1 MSAPVLT
8 RSLRARQC
16 AARNDRLAASC
27 DAKAARY
34 PEGSALRAD
43 WLALAAEHRD
53 TAASWRTMTAQPVT
67 DPEADDAP
75 CTCGG
80 DHTNYEH
87 DGEALLD
94 DAADMYFDR
103 D

>member
-1 MSAPVLT
+1 MPVTTLT
-8 RSLRARQC
+8 RSLRARQA
-16 AARNDRLAASC
+16 AARCDGMAANC
-27 DAKAARY
+27 DTKAARY

-43 WLALAAEHRD
+43 WAALAAEYRD
-53 TAASWRTMTAQPVT
+53 TATQWRGCIVDPV

-94 DAADMYFDR
+94 DAADAYFDR

>member
-1 MSAPVLT
+1 MTAPTLT
-8 RSLRARQC
+8 RSLRARQA
-16 AARNDRLAASC
+16 AARNDQLAGTC
-27 DAKAARY
+27 EAKAARY

-43 WLALAAEHRD
+43 WLAVAAEHRA
-53 TAASWRTMTAQPVT
+53 TAAQWRTMTEDPT

-103 D
+103 